1 MLTELSESDATGDI
15 ARIFAEIRQLYATP
29 YVSSIHRHM
38 ATRPGVLEWAWGS
51 VAPAFRD
58 GRAQETGWRLAA
70 DAALVPLTPIPT
82 PSLRVWGIGAE
93 EAVTVA
99 TIAESFTR
107 VAPVNLVFGGLVR
120 SLLQG
125 KHAGGHA
132 NAAPRSW
139 TPPPS
144 LAPSPPMVDAAAL
157 GNDGRAL
164 LELFRSGSGASAFVP
179 GLYRI
184 LGRWPGLLAHLAV
197 ELGPRFAAP
206 ATLEVASDL
215 LARTDAAVAAIL
227 ATLPPT
233 PSGLPSAPDAAEAAH
248 LADMIDNYRKTSPEM
263 ILFGRLI
270 REAMTSSG
278 RQ

>member
-1 MLTELSESDATGDI
+1 MLTELSEAEATGEI

-70 DAALVPLTPIPT
+70 DAALAPLAQIPT
-82 PSLRVWGIGAE
+82 ASLRVWGVSQPDTA
-93 EAVTVA
+93 TVA
-99 TIAESFTR
+99 AIAESFTR

-125 KHAGGHA
+125 KRAGGEPA
-132 NAAPRSW
+132 AAPKAW

-144 LAPSPPMVDAAAL
+144 LPPSPPMVDATAL
-157 GNDGRAL
+157 GDDGRAL

-179 GLYRI
+179 GLYRM
-184 LGRWPGLLAHLAV
+184 LARWPDLLAHLAV
-197 ELGPRFAAP
+197 ELGPRFTAP
-206 ATLEVASDL
+206 ATVDVAQGL
-215 LARTDAAVAAIL
+215 LARTD
-227 ATLPPT
+227 
-233 PSGLPSAPDAAEAAH
+233 
-248 LADMIDNYRKTSPEM
+248 TSPYLMGVYGE
-263 ILFGRLI
+263 RK
-270 REAMTSSG
+270 R
-278 RQ
+278 